1 MYYKEKYLFRNPANP
16 IISPENFEDAYATFN
31 CGQTMYKGKTILLV
45 AVQKTTHPVPRIHV
59 AESDDGVHFTIR
71 KEPFI
76 TKSQDKVFGPLDEW
90 PIDTRVTYVPE
101 DDMYYITRPM
111 NSAWGTVGLLGR
123 TKDFETYEEID
134 IIALPNNRV
143 PCIFSGKVN
152 GQYVRLDRPGA
163 AGGQGGRMW
172 ISFSND
178 LIHWGEHRPLLAP
191 FTLWNWEKIGPT
203 PPVKTKDGWFS
214 IIHGVTKSCCGTRYS
229 IGGLLLDLEDPRK
242 IIGRTTSP
250 LLTPDAPYE
259 YMGTVPNAI
268 FPCGFIA
275 DEETDQLRVYYGAA
289 DTCVGLAS
297 GKLSE
302 IIQLCKDEY
311 KAADWGY

>member
-1 MYYKEKYLFRNPANP
+1 MYYKGKYLFRHPENP
-16 IISPENFEDAYATFN
+16 IIAPRNVEDAYATFN

-45 AVQKTTHPVPRIHV
+45 AVQKTTHPTPRVHV
-59 AESDDGVHFTIR
+59 AESEDGVHFTIR

-76 TKSQDKVFGPLDEW
+76 TRSQDKVFGPLDEW

-101 DDMYYITRPM
+101 DDMYYIVRPM

-123 TKDFETYEEID
+123 TKDFETYEEMD

-143 PCIFSGKVN
+143 PCIFGGKVN

-163 AGGQGGRMW
+163 AGGQGGRIW

-178 LIHWGEHRPLLAP
+178 LIHWGEHRPLLSP
-191 FTLWNWEKIGPT
+191 FTLWNWTKIGPT

-214 IIHGVTKSCCGTRYS
+214 IIHGVTNSCSGARYS
-229 IGGLLLDLEDPRK
+229 MGALLLDLEDPRK

-250 LLTPDAPYE
+250 ILTPDAPYE
-259 YMGTVPNAI
+259 YMGTVPNVV

-275 DEETDQLRVYYGAA
+275 DEEKDDIRVYYGAA
-289 DTCVGLAS
+289 DTYVGLAS